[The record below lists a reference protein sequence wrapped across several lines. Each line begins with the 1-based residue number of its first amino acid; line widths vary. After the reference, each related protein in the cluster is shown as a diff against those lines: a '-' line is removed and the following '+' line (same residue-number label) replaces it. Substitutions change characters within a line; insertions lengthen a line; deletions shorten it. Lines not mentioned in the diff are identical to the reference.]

1 MIAKEYINELVYAG
15 QHPYQTMKNE
25 TERTGKKLVGCFPV
39 YTPEELIYAAGMIPI
54 GMWGGQTNSKNAD
67 KYLQGFCCSVMRNNT
82 EHLYSGDYDILSAI
96 VLTAFCDT
104 MKCVVA
110 NWLATCPEKKFIT
123 TIYPQNRKTEA
134 AKSFLLEDFDRL
146 TEELSE
152 VSGCAITETKIQDAM
167 KVYDDYRKCMREFCD
182 LAAKH
187 ADVITA
193 VYRHYILKAA
203 WFMDKK
209 DFTDKVKTINAYL
222 NALPE
227 EHDKKKVI
235 LAGLMGEPIGLMEAL
250 DDNDFAVAGDDFANG
265 MRQFRYITKSEGSV
279 YEKLADRIINQD
291 GCSLLYD
298 EKKSRGSYLLELAE
312 KYHVAGII
320 AVQMK
325 FCDPEEFD
333 FPIYK
338 KEIEEKKIPL
348 LYLEVEQQT
357 DNSQQLITRIQS
369 FSEML

>member
-1 MIAKEYINELVYAG
+1 MIAKEYINELINAG
-15 QHPYQTMKNE
+15 QHPYQTMKQE
-25 TERTGKKLVGCFPV
+25 AARTGKKLVGCFPI
-39 YTPEELIYAAGMIPI
+39 YTPEELIYATGMIPI
-54 GMWGGQTNSKNAD
+54 GMWGGYTESKNAD

-110 NWLATCPEKKFIT
+110 NWLATCPERKFIT

-134 AKSFLLEDFDRL
+134 AKSFLYEDFARLSEELEHISGIAVTEKKLEDAMAIY
-146 TEELSE
+146 EE
-152 VSGCAITETKIQDAM
+152 
-167 KVYDDYRKCMREFCD
+167 YRIAMREFCD
-182 LAAKH
+182 LAAVH
-187 ADVITA
+187 SDELNA
-193 VYRHYILKAA
+193 VARHYILKAS

-209 DFTDKVKTINAYL
+209 DFTKKIQKINDYLKTQPKECN
-222 NALPE
+222 
-227 EHDKKKVI
+227 KKRVV

-250 DDNDFAVAGDDFANG
+250 DSNGFAIAGDDFANG
-265 MRQFRYITKSEGSV
+265 MRQFRYVSESKGTV
-279 YEKLADRIINQD
+279 YEKLAERILNQD

-298 EKKSRGSYLLELAE
+298 EKKTRGMYLSEMVD
-312 KYHVAGII
+312 KYHAAGVI

-338 KEIEEKKIPL
+338 KEIEAKGLPI
-348 LYLEVEQQT
+348 LYLEVEQRP
-357 DNSQQLITRIQS
+357 DNSQQLLTRIQS